1 MPPFR
6 QSPEVKDMP
15 KKEVSRFDADTGYI
29 SRISSIVSLPLKKT
43 PERKI
48 VKRNG
53 NVEVTFTALGECMPY
68 GKLPRNLDAIVAT
81 LILTNDSSWDT
92 SSRKWVIGKSFY
104 EFAEHRLGITRGGN
118 QYRRLRN
125 QFNYWLRT
133 AYTITNLGEDQIDSG
148 GQFVVAEAWH
158 VPWVDAEEWAQH
170 PEDKECWIQFSEMFV
185 KKVVKENPV
194 PVDFR
199 VLRELNKIKSPL
211 SLDIYLW
218 LNRRMSYLRQPSL
231 VTWEQ
236 LRGQFGSSAQT
247 MKKFK
252 QTFKAAL
259 VHVRDAWDGLDL
271 TVSDS
276 NGVTLFPSSTHVPT
290 LAETRKKERN
300 EEFARRA
307 SSSHSCSLV
316 SGKSD
321 DEGFWQ
327 NITGWGKVFTSQSL
341 FDVGLARDHLE
352 GISPQ
357 DECPFCLYDHRNREF
372 HGSATLG

>member
-290 LAETRKKERN
+290 LAETRKKR
-300 EEFARRA
+300 
-307 SSSHSCSLV
+307 
-316 SGKSD
+316 
-321 DEGFWQ
+321 
-327 NITGWGKVFTSQSL
+327 T
-341 FDVGLARDHLE
+341 
-352 GISPQ
+352 
-357 DECPFCLYDHRNREF
+357 
-372 HGSATLG
+372 

>member
-1 MPPFR
+1 
-6 QSPEVKDMP
+6 MP
-15 KKEVSRFDADTGYI
+15 KKEVSRFDTDTGYI

-43 PERKI
+43 SERKI

-81 LILTNDSSWDT
+81 LILINDSSWDT
-92 SSRKWVIGKSFY
+92 SSRKWIIGKSFY

-118 QYRRLRN
+118 QYRRLRD

-133 AYTITNLGEDQIDSG
+133 AYTITNLGDDQIDSG

-158 VPWVDAEEWAQH
+158 VPWVDAEEWVQH

-218 LNRRMSYLRQPSL
+218 LNRRMSYLHQPSL

-259 VHVRDAWDGLDL
+259 AHVSDAWDGLDL

-276 NGVTLFPSSTHVPT
+276 NGVTLFPSSTHVLT

-300 EEFARRA
+300 DEFTKRA
-307 SSSHSCSLV
+307 SPSRQRSLV
-316 SGKSD
+316 GWHSD

-327 NITGWGKVFTSQSL
+327 NIAGWGKVFTSQSL

-352 GISPQ
+352 GISLR
-357 DECPFCLYDHRNREF
+357 DECLFCLYDHRNREF
-372 HGSATLG
+372 HGSVTLG